1 MCKLSAKDGT
11 RSWGREGGSHVIMHD
26 NAILRLDEKGTFPP
40 LRRRAISS
48 MLYFPQD
55 NPLLAL
61 FDHTN
66 TPYFI
71 PYY

>member
-1 MCKLSAKDGT
+1 
-11 RSWGREGGSHVIMHD
+11 VIMHD